1 MVKNFNRFLK
11 PYGHFP
17 TEHLAS
23 TGKQSDPTLRLV
35 MIPRCRKTIQR
46 SRKTIPRC
54 RKTRWLER
62 VGHGPAC
69 AHGDTACFRILTE
82 SGIMLWRHRL
92 LNTIASKFIDGSC
105 ACNLRSE
112 TWRRWLSACLR
123 THLMCAPSRNNFEGT
138 FAGNGKRR
146 VLFCADKTPRLNFS
160 ESVHVCVFV
169 LPAQIH

>member
-35 MIPRCRKTIQR
+35 MIPRCRKT
-46 SRKTIPRC
+46 
-54 RKTRWLER
+54 RWLER

-82 SGIMLWRHRL
+82 SGIMLRL
-92 LNTIASKFIDGSC
+92 QKSVKIFNHKK
-105 ACNLRSE
+105 SE
-112 TWRRWLSACLR
+112 NPTRYV
-123 THLMCAPSRNNFEGT
+123 PS
-138 FAGNGKRR
+138 
-146 VLFCADKTPRLNFS
+146 
-160 ESVHVCVFV
+160 
-169 LPAQIH
+169 

>member
-1 MVKNFNRFLK
+1 MGVVLSRFS
-11 PYGHFP
+11 
-17 TEHLAS
+17 HLAS

-35 MIPRCRKTIQR
+35 M
-46 SRKTIPRC
+46 IPRC

-92 LNTIASKFIDGSC
+92 LNTIASKFLKESR

-123 THLMCAPSRNNFEGT
+123 THLMCAPSPGCLNISSSGT
-138 FAGNGKRR
+138 LSAHSA
-146 VLFCADKTPRLNFS
+146 VILTASDIFS
-160 ESVHVCVFV
+160 LLCVV
-169 LPAQIH
+169 PYGMMNKSLSKVSLRYSLASPVVAHPWT

>member
-1 MVKNFNRFLK
+1 MANSQGRVIFNPDLTSRQFDLTRFPIFGILRWICHHL
-11 PYGHFP
+11 PVGVVLSRFS
-17 TEHLAS
+17 HLAS

-35 MIPRCRKTIQR
+35 M
-46 SRKTIPRC
+46 IPRC

-92 LNTIASKFIDGSC
+92 LNTIASKFVSESC

-123 THLMCAPSRNNFEGT
+123 THLMCAPSPGRGWKISTSPPE
-138 FAGNGKRR
+138 A
-146 VLFCADKTPRLNFS
+146 L
-160 ESVHVCVFV
+160 
-169 LPAQIH
+169 